1 MRRLSSGPTLQ
12 ADVSANKL
20 GFIESIDNQGDIR
33 RRTTPSNHH
42 MTSTDIHL
50 LLTALASVLL
60 LVALIVSRVRMH
72 PLVALLIVCVGVG
85 LATGMELGEI
95 AKNITNGA
103 GKTLGAVGVVI
114 ALGAMLGK
122 ILADAGITEQ
132 IANALLRH
140 ASDRM
145 IPWAMTLVAFIVGI
159 PMFFE
164 VGLVVMLPLVFS
176 VARKLEGRE
185 RFKGSAYVY
194 VGVPV
199 IAALAAMHGMVP
211 PHPGPLT
218 AIAALKT
225 SVGPTML
232 YGFIAALPAMVL
244 AGPLYGAFI
253 APRMTTRPDQA
264 LLDQFTLT
272 QQHAASAANPPGVA
286 LGAFAALLPALL
298 MLVHALSETFLP
310 KGSALAGA
318 AAFVGNPIIAMLLG
332 VLFAAVALVYARGGD
347 AEHLRDAMGASLKPI
362 AGIMLIIAGGG
373 AFQQI
378 LTSAKVGDAIVH
390 LTQQFAFP
398 PLVLGWLIAMLLSV
412 STGSATVGIVGAAGL
427 LAPLA
432 GADPTLNL
440 PLLALSI
447 GSGSL
452 FFNYANHAGF
462 WLVKESFSMSMGE
475 ATRTITVVQSIVA
488 LVGLGMVLA
497 MNAVMPRH

>member
-1 MRRLSSGPTLQ
+1 
-12 ADVSANKL
+12 
-20 GFIESIDNQGDIR
+20 
-33 RRTTPSNHH
+33 

-272 QQHAASAANPPGVA
+272 QKHAASAANPPGVA
-286 LGAFAALLPALL
+286 LGTFAALLPALL
-298 MLVHALSETFLP
+298 MLVHALSETFLA

-332 VLFAAVALVYARGGD
+332 VLFAAVALVYARGGNT
-347 AEHLRDAMGASLKPI
+347 EHLRDAMGASLKPI

-432 GADPTLNL
+432 GADPALNL

-488 LVGLGMVLA
+488 LVGLGMVLV
-497 MNAVMPRH
+497 MNAVMPT

>member
-1 MRRLSSGPTLQ
+1 
-12 ADVSANKL
+12 
-20 GFIESIDNQGDIR
+20 
-33 RRTTPSNHH
+33 

-60 LVALIVSRVRMH
+60 LVVLIVSRVRIH
-72 PLVALLIVCVGVG
+72 PLVALLVVCVGVG

-140 ASDRM
+140 SSDRM

-272 QQHAASAANPPGVA
+272 QKHAASAANPPGVA

-310 KGSALAGA
+310 TGSALAGA

-347 AEHLRDAMGASLKPI
+347 AEDLRDAMGASLKPI

-488 LVGLGMVLA
+488 LIGLGMVLM
-497 MNAVMPRH
+497 MNAVMPT

>member
-1 MRRLSSGPTLQ
+1 
-12 ADVSANKL
+12 
-20 GFIESIDNQGDIR
+20 
-33 RRTTPSNHH
+33 

-72 PLVALLIVCVGVG
+72 PLVALLVVCVGVG

-140 ASDRM
+140 SSDRM

-272 QQHAASAANPPGVA
+272 QRHAASAANPPGVA

-298 MLVHALSETFLP
+298 MLVHALSETFLS

-347 AEHLRDAMGASLKPI
+347 PEDLRDAMGASLKPI

-497 MNAVMPRH
+497 MNAVMPLH

>member
-1 MRRLSSGPTLQ
+1 
-12 ADVSANKL
+12 
-20 GFIESIDNQGDIR
+20 
-33 RRTTPSNHH
+33 

-72 PLVALLIVCVGVG
+72 PLVALLVVCVGVG

-140 ASDRM
+140 SSDRM

-272 QQHAASAANPPGVA
+272 QKHAASAANPPGVA

-298 MLVHALSETFLP
+298 MLVHALSETFLA

-347 AEHLRDAMGASLKPI
+347 AEDLRDAMGASLKPI

-497 MNAVMPRH
+497 MNAVMPLH

>member
-1 MRRLSSGPTLQ
+1 
-12 ADVSANKL
+12 
-20 GFIESIDNQGDIR
+20 
-33 RRTTPSNHH
+33 

-50 LLTALASVLL
+50 LLTALASILL

-72 PLVALLIVCVGVG
+72 PLVALLVVCVGVG

-140 ASDRM
+140 SSDRM

-347 AEHLRDAMGASLKPI
+347 AEDLRDAMGASLKPI

-497 MNAVMPRH
+497 MNAAMPLH

>member
-1 MRRLSSGPTLQ
+1 MSDL
-12 ADVSANKL
+12 
-20 GFIESIDNQGDIR
+20 DIK
-33 RRTTPSNHH
+33 
-42 MTSTDIHL
+42 L
-50 LLTALASVLL
+50 LLIALVSVLL
-60 LVALIVSRVRMH
+60 LVGLIVSRVRMH
-72 PLVALLIVCVGVG
+72 PLWALLVVSLGVG
-85 LATGMELGEI
+85 LATGMGLGDI
-95 AKNITNGA
+95 VKNITNGA

-132 IANALLRH
+132 IASAILRH
-140 ASDRM
+140 ASDRV

-164 VGLVVMLPLVFS
+164 VGLVVMLPLIFS
-176 VARKLEGRE
+176 LARKLEGHE

-218 AIAALKT
+218 AIATLKT
-225 SVGPTML
+225 TVGPTML

-244 AGPLYGAFI
+244 AGPLYGTFI
-253 APRMTTRPDQA
+253 APRMTTRPEQA
-264 LLDQFTLT
+264 LLDQFTIT
-272 QQHAASAANPPGVA
+272 KPAEGTGGNRPGVG
-286 LGAFAALLPALL
+286 LGVFAALLPALL
-298 MLVHALSETFLP
+298 MLVHALSETFLS
-310 KGSALAGA
+310 KGSSAAHV
-318 AAFVGNPIIAMLLG
+318 AAFVGDPLIAMLLG
-332 VLFAAVALVYARGGD
+332 VLFAAITLVLVRGGD
-347 AEHLRDAMGASLKPI
+347 AEQLRSAMGASLKPI

-373 AFQQI
+373 AFQQV
-378 LTSAKVGDAIVH
+378 LTSAKVGDAIVD
-390 LTQQFAFP
+390 LTQHFAFP

-432 GADPTLNL
+432 GADPSLNL

-462 WLVKESFSMSMGE
+462 WLVKESFGMSMGE
-475 ATRTITVVQSIVA
+475 ATKTITMVQSVVA
-488 LVGLGMVLA
+488 VVGLLMVLLL
-497 MNAVMPRH
+497 NGVMPLR